1 MSVNPTRRL
10 RRVTRRRGEI
20 MAIAKKMFLARPYP
34 QVSVEEIALQA
45 GLSKATVYSY
55 FKDKLDIYS
64 AIILTDAKLLSNRI
78 QEALDPAR
86 STADNLRAMMRAY
99 LDFFLEH
106 PEYFEKLSWFYFPG
120 RERHL
125 SKRLVKE
132 VGSYFGTAPAS
143 IEKCLQLGIE
153 RRELRCKSTKSA
165 ALVIY
170 SQWLGLTYLAIANP
184 KLHPDFNALAN
195 AACDLHLTGLLPVA
209 SRSGPHSKGQ
219 RGRGDRLT

>member
-1 MSVNPTRRL
+1 MPIDPARRL

-20 MAIAKKMFLARPYP
+20 MAIAKKMFLARPYS
-34 QVSVEEIALQA
+34 QVSVEEIALDA

-64 AIILTDAKLLSNRI
+64 AIILADAKLLSEGI
-78 QEALDPAR
+78 QGALDPAR
-86 STADNLRAMMRAY
+86 TVAANLRAMMRAY
-99 LDFFLEH
+99 LSFFLAH

-125 SKRLVKE
+125 SKRLVRE
-132 VGSYFGTAPAS
+132 VGNYFGAAPAS
-143 IEKCLQLGIE
+143 IEKCLQLGIK
-153 RRELRCKSTKSA
+153 RRELRGTNTKSA

-184 KLHPDFNALAN
+184 KLHPDFKALAD
-195 AACDLHLTGLLPVA
+195 AACDLHLTGLQPTA
-209 SRSGPHSKGQ
+209 AQS
-219 RGRGDRLT
+219 